1 MNKLTNLK
9 LVFMV
14 MVLMITNTAMAGTE
28 MLTGRVYASVTH
40 TLMPLGNGSAAI
52 DNETVGIV
60 AMGGDS
66 PMVYKL
72 TCIGLG
78 IQDTKDKFTNNVYC
92 TFKRN
97 ENDRFDIEAKLIDG
111 KGNLKVI
118 GGSGRYAGATGKGSY
133 VGSVEG
139 EKSLGLVKFKIKTN

>member
-9 LVFMV
+9 LIFMV
-14 MVLMITNTAMAGTE
+14 MVLMIANTAIAGTE
-28 MLTGRVYASVTH
+28 TLTGRVYASVTH

-52 DNETVGIV
+52 NSETVGIV

-78 IQDTKDKFTNNVYC
+78 IQDTEDKFTNNVYC
-92 TFKRN
+92 IKVLAKFKASN
-97 ENDRFDIEAKLIDG
+97 ICLYESA
-111 KGNLKVI
+111 LKK
-118 GGSGRYAGATGKGSY
+118 T
-133 VGSVEG
+133 GSVP
-139 EKSLGLVKFKIKTN
+139 VT